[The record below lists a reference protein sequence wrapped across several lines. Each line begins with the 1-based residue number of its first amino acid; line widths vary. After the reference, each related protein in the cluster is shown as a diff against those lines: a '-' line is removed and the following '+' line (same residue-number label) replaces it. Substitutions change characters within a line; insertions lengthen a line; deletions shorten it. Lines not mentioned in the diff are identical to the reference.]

1 MLLTASDLSRSH
13 ASRTLFS
20 GVAFH
25 VADGER
31 IALIGPNGGG
41 KSTILRMLAGLEDPD
56 TGRITVARSVRRVHV
71 PQQDLFPL
79 ESTALACVTAAAMAS
94 ASVHG
99 DAHEAETLGSLVLAK
114 LGFVPELLE
123 IPIARLSGGWRKRL
137 SIACGLAR
145 ADGTP
150 DLLLLDEPTNH
161 LDVSGIEWLESL
173 LRHGVGD
180 LHAGACVFISHDRAF
195 IAAVATRVVELN
207 PAFAGGALSV
217 DGDYDE
223 FLRRRGE
230 TLDAQARAQATLA
243 NEVRRDD
250 VWLARGA
257 QARRTKAKF
266 RIEDSASRRDELS
279 AISDRN
285 AAASASGPGVDF
297 SGSGRRTRRLIL
309 AEGISKSFGTRTLFR
324 GLDVELAPGTRL
336 GLLGP
341 NGAGKTTLIR
351 VLSGELPPDDGTIRT
366 ADPPPRIVTLRQ
378 NRHELPPSTLLR
390 DAISPGGEVVHFRDR
405 TLHIKAWARIF
416 LFRDEQLLQPIATL
430 SGGEH
435 ARAYMARMMLEPADV
450 LVLDEPTNDL
460 DIPTLEVLEQSIESF
475 PGAVVLVTHD
485 RAMLAR
491 VATSIVVLGG
501 TDGEVSVV
509 TDLKQALAALSRAE
523 RRAEDAEIAAAP
535 RQAASVTLPPE
546 RPAMPGPPTRPG
558 PPGTPG
564 ATATPAT
571 TGTPTPAPKRG
582 GRKLSFNEQR
592 ELDGI
597 EAAITAAQKA
607 VATAERRLDDPGVVA
622 DHAKLAR
629 ACEELEVAR
638 SREQALFDRWQ
649 ELESKLNG

>member
-1 MLLTASDLSRSH
+1 
-13 ASRTLFS
+13 
-20 GVAFH
+20 
-25 VADGER
+25 
-31 IALIGPNGGG
+31 
-41 KSTILRMLAGLEDPD
+41 
-56 TGRITVARSVRRVHV
+56 
-71 PQQDLFPL
+71 
-79 ESTALACVTAAAMAS
+79 
-94 ASVHG
+94 
-99 DAHEAETLGSLVLAK
+99 
-114 LGFVPELLE
+114 
-123 IPIARLSGGWRKRL
+123 
-137 SIACGLAR
+137 
-145 ADGTP
+145 
-150 DLLLLDEPTNH
+150 
-161 LDVSGIEWLESL
+161 
-173 LRHGVGD
+173 
-180 LHAGACVFISHDRAF
+180 
-195 IAAVATRVVELN
+195 
-207 PAFAGGALSV
+207 
-217 DGDYDE
+217 
-223 FLRRRGE
+223 
-230 TLDAQARAQATLA
+230 
-243 NEVRRDD
+243 
-250 VWLARGA
+250 
-257 QARRTKAKF
+257 
-266 RIEDSASRRDELS
+266 
-279 AISDRN
+279 
-285 AAASASGPGVDF
+285 VDF

-309 AEGISKSFGTRTLFR
+309 AEGISKSFGPRTLFR

-351 VLSGELPPDDGTIRT
+351 VLSGELPPDEGTIRT

-535 RQAASVTLPPE
+535 RQAASVALPPV
-546 RPAMPGPPTRPG
+546 RPAMPGPPGMP
-558 PPGTPG
+558 
-564 ATATPAT
+564 ATPAT
-571 TGTPTPAPKRG
+571 PTPVPKRG

-597 EAAITAAQKA
+597 EAAITAAQKV